1 MLTETTESNTSSI
14 NQTAINPI
22 IQVELKK
29 EVFGYTGNKY
39 TFHVNKLESL
49 EINAY
54 DVMAAVNRAYDVDI
68 LDSGRKHPKPA
79 ARKMFYFVLRE
90 LARTHLSLA
99 KVGDL
104 INGQD
109 HATVLHH
116 IRKSYGSLDIADKN
130 FIYYLKAVCH
140 FLKLELIVK
149 KR

>member
-1 MLTETTESNTSSI
+1 
-14 NQTAINPI
+14 
-22 IQVELKK
+22 
-29 EVFGYTGNKY
+29 
-39 TFHVNKLESL
+39 
-49 EINAY
+49 
-54 DVMAAVNRAYDVDI
+54 MAAVNRAYEVDI

>member
-1 MLTETTESNTSSI
+1 MEVQTTKFKPSNIYIMLNNQLIQTE
-14 NQTAINPI
+14 
-22 IQVELKK
+22 KK
-29 EVFGYTGNKY
+29 IEVFGYTGNKY

-54 DVMAAVNRAYDVDI
+54 DVMAAVNRAYEVDI

-104 INGQD
+104 INWQD

-140 FLKLELIVK
+140 FLKLELIVR